1 MSLIKELMRERT
13 VDLVR
18 LVIAYYIKKYG
29 RGVSAESLVKL
40 LFLILYTTEDGG
52 KLLDAP
58 RIRLPEEFRIY
69 PKGPFIPIDRVLG
82 GEIEMGKYS
91 IVKTGDKYY
100 VKDLD
105 KAFEE
110 SYRALKER
118 GLGSLAD
125 YAVRIIDKYGGL
137 EERELIEHALNVLG
151 LRNEVA
157 KAMAFNMNLDAYIDA
172 TKRLK
177 RVLESKESINEE
189 ELYPDIF

>member
-82 GEIEMGKYS
+82 G
-91 IVKTGDKYY
+91 T
-100 VKDLD
+100 
-105 KAFEE
+105 
-110 SYRALKER
+110 
-118 GLGSLAD
+118 
-125 YAVRIIDKYGGL
+125 YAVS
-137 EERELIEHALNVLG
+137 LN
-151 LRNEVA
+151 RA
-157 KAMAFNMNLDAYIDA
+157 
-172 TKRLK
+172 
-177 RVLESKESINEE
+177 
-189 ELYPDIF
+189 P